1 MTRPPTQ
8 LERVIADKEVWR
20 REARA
25 KSWPE
30 KVAIIERH
38 RDATKLAREA
48 MRKRNAALKP

>member
-20 REARA
+20 HEARA

-30 KVAIIERH
+30 KVAIIERL
-38 RDATKLAREA
+38 RDATRLAREA
-48 MRKRNAALKP
+48 MRKRNAVPKP